1 MASTTYKAQLPD
13 TIAYN
18 PKSEVLSNEDRIPTM
33 KRLPSATQPA
43 ETKGKTDRVDY
54 IMRVI

>member
-18 PKSEVLSNEDRIPTM
+18 PKSEVLSNEDRIPTT
-33 KRLPSATQPA
+33 KRLPSAIQPA
-43 ETKGKTDRVDY
+43 ETKGKADRIDC